1 MQNLGRSGGRADL
14 GPVAAHPG
22 AADTERAMSQENVEI
37 VRRAWEAA
45 TSKPPNWSVVS
56 ALYDPDHVLE
66 SDWGGVNNTAY
77 SGARGFEES
86 IAEQDDAWDE
96 WRHEL
101 RDLIDAGGDLVVAEG
116 RLVARGKHS
125 AIPVDEPFG
134 AVITLRAGR
143 IIRTRA
149 YVSVEDALRAAGL
162 RE

>member
-1 MQNLGRSGGRADL
+1 
-14 GPVAAHPG
+14 
-22 AADTERAMSQENVEI
+22 MSQENVEI
-37 VRRAWEAA
+37 VRRAWAAA
-45 TSKPPNWSVVS
+45 TSKPPDWSVVS
-56 ALYDPDHVLE
+56 ALYHPDHVLV

-77 SGARGFEES
+77 RGASGFQES
-86 IAEQDDAWDE
+86 LAEQDGAWDE

-101 RDLIDAGGDLVVAEG
+101 RDLIDAGGDSVVVEG

-134 AVITLRAGR
+134 VLVTLQEGR

-149 YVSVEDALRAAGL
+149 FVSVQEALEAVGL